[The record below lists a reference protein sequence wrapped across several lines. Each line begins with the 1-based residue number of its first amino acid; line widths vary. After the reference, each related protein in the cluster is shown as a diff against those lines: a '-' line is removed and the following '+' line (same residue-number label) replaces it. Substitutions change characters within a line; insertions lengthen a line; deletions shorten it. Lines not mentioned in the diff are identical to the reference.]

1 MSILIASLIIGILS
15 LDTTIAFQVLLSQ
28 PIFSC
33 AILGWVLGDPM
44 LGLQIGL
51 IMQLLWINIMPVGA
65 STFPEGNV
73 GSMLTCAI
81 VILTNTP
88 EHENLIFTVAFAAGI
103 IISAVASQ
111 LTVMD
116 RKVNDHI
123 LDLTLKAADEVDFK
137 RIMQLDL
144 AGGFLYALIIFVL
157 MLISLSVTKL
167 MLSVLMPALPVET
180 EQLLQFVKPAVWS
193 IGIGL
198 TLHLI
203 WNTQKNRA

>member
-1 MSILIASLIIGILS
+1 
-15 LDTTIAFQVLLSQ
+15 
-28 PIFSC
+28 
-33 AILGWVLGDPM
+33 M
-44 LGLQIGL
+44 LGMQIGL

-81 VILTNTP
+81 VILTNSP
-88 EHENLIFTVAFAAGI
+88 EHENLIFTVAFTAGI
-103 IISAVASQ
+103 IVSAVASH

-123 LDLTLKAADEVDFK
+123 LDLTLKAADEVDFR

-144 AGGFLYALIIFVL
+144 AGGLLYALIIFLL
-157 MLISLSVTKL
+157 MLISLAVIKL
-167 MLSVLMPALPVET
+167 LLSVLMPALPAET
-180 EQLLQFVKPAVWS
+180 EQLLQFVKPAVWA

>member
-1 MSILIASLIIGILS
+1 
-15 LDTTIAFQVLLSQ
+15 
-28 PIFSC
+28 
-33 AILGWVLGDPM
+33 M

-65 STFPEGNV
+65 SAFPEGNV
-73 GSMLTCAI
+73 GSMLTCAV
-81 VILTNTP
+81 VILTKSP

-103 IISAVASQ
+103 IISAVASH

-123 LDLTLKAADEVDFK
+123 LDLTLKAADEMNFK

-157 MLISLSVTKL
+157 VLISLAVTKL
-167 MLSVLMPALPVET
+167 LLAVLIPALPAQT
-180 EQLLQFVKPAVWS
+180 EQLLVFVKPAVWA

-203 WNTQKNRA
+203 WNTQKSRV